1 MPQLN
6 IYIDDAE
13 DKNLEA
19 YMKKYKI
26 SSKLEAIR
34 KILRETKVQKVI

>member
-34 KILRETKVQKVI
+34 KILRELRFRR